1 MTPQTESSNA
11 SRQRHERSARVK
23 VSSQHSVCHRMYK
36 VLICPSN
43 KFVYLKNS
51 MHLLEF
57 FKNAWWMNL
66 KRHIR
71 IEPLILRGSQPLK
84 HPHLFLSKDLTTELW
99 VLGTD
104 QDQKFEGEMRS
115 RSLPYHMAGVQLA
128 VGVWVCFN
136 DMKQTNKQN
145 MLYFGK

>member
-1 MTPQTESSNA
+1 
-11 SRQRHERSARVK
+11 
-23 VSSQHSVCHRMYK
+23 
-36 VLICPSN
+36 
-43 KFVYLKNS
+43 

-57 FKNAWWMNL
+57 LKNAWWINL

-71 IEPLILRGSQPLK
+71 REPLIPHGSQPLK
-84 HPHLFLSKDLTTELW
+84 HPHLFLSEDLTTELW

-104 QDQKFEGEMRS
+104 QNQKFEGEMRS

-128 VGVWVCFN
+128 VDVWVCFN